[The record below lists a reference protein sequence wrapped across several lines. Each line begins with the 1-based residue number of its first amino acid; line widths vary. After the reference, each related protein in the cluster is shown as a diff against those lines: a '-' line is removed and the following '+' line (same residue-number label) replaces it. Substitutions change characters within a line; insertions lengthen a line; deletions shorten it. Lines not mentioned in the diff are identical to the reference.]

1 MRAPFLF
8 LQLQPAV
15 PTGSPFESPGK
26 SWGATGEPNGG
37 IWGMGEEKF
46 FNKPKGAIYVI

>member
-15 PTGSPFESPGK
+15 PTGSPDDSPGL
-26 SWGATGEPNGG
+26 SWGATGEQDGG
-37 IWGMGEEKF
+37 IRTMGEKKF
-46 FNKPKGAIYVI
+46 FNKPKGAIYV